1 MVGMSG
7 DAHSSAASAHI
18 VGKPFTKG
26 RSGNPS
32 GRPKGIEALARQHTE
47 AAIAALV
54 KALENPKERVAA
66 AVALL
71 DRGWGRPRQIVE
83 TTDGTSPL
91 LMHFWAA
98 TAVSKQ
104 LQAELQQ
111 RGGRPTIDG
120 HLEPAEPPPADLLSA
135 PLPEE

>member
-1 MVGMSG
+1 MCREH
-7 DAHSSAASAHI
+7 APAAVATL
-18 VGKPFTKG
+18 V
-26 RSGNPS
+26 
-32 GRPKGIEALARQHTE
+32 EALKDPRH
-47 AAIAALV
+47 
-54 KALENPKERVAA
+54 KVAA
-66 AVALL
+66 AEALL
-71 DRGWGRPRQIVE
+71 DRGFGRPRQIVE

-120 HLEPAEPPPADLLSA
+120 RADAVEPPPADLLSA